1 MYIEE
6 LYEEEKI
13 SSCRGVSHSAGPGL
27 RWLLLRGRLTT
38 LLGIPRPSS
47 FLR

>member
-13 SSCRGVSHSAGPGL
+13 SSWEDVSQGARAACEGL
-27 RWLLLRGRLTT
+27 SGLTT
-38 LLGIPRPSS
+38 VLGIPRPSS
-47 FLR
+47 FLQ